1 MTFFSFMWNRRKM
14 PSYLS
19 VYFSVEMLFCQF
31 EKLKNTSVLS
41 AFNRVE
47 MGPSCTG
54 TNHIPWNYDHSSKFI
69 IVPSVSENFEI
80 LFKFLSNFK
89 SYGT

>member
-1 MTFFSFMWNRRKM
+1 M

-47 MGPSCTG
+47 CQTIDGPIMHG
-54 TNHIPWNYDHSSKFI
+54 H
-69 IVPSVSENFEI
+69 
-80 LFKFLSNFK
+80 
-89 SYGT
+89 